1 VTPGRPWLLALDT
14 ATSSVV
20 VAAGTPDGELIGSAS
35 FPAEHRHGERL
46 LAAVDQLIRDAGLQ
60 RVDLAG
66 VIVGTGPGAFTGL
79 RVGLATAK
87 TIAHELGR
95 PIVGI
100 STGEALLA
108 AIGAPP
114 GAVLLLP
121 AGPHDRVE
129 VHLGEPP
136 RLQAGSI
143 GTAADGGAALGPT
156 MAAEAAGWL
165 VAVDLEGRAPEA
177 AVAAGRRAV
186 EGLAGAL
193 LRLGAVRLAGAS
205 TDDVA
210 RLVPEYVS
218 LPRGVNQPH
227 DPDGAMAWS
236 SDPR

>member
-1 VTPGRPWLLALDT
+1 MTPGRPWLLVLDT

-20 VAAGTPDGELIGSAS
+20 VAAGSPVGELIGSGS

-46 LAAVDQLIRDAGLQ
+46 LAAVDELARQHGLA
-60 RVDLAG
+60 RADLAG

-114 GAVLLLP
+114 DALLLLP

-129 VHLGEPP
+129 VRAGEPP

-143 GTAADGGAALGPT
+143 GTAANEGAAPGSGSPD
-156 MAAEAAGWL
+156 ANEWL
-165 VAVDLEGRAPEA
+165 VAVDLDGRAPEA
-177 AVAAGRRAV
+177 ALAAGRRAT

-205 TDDVA
+205 SDDVA

-236 SDPR
+236 SDHR